1 MTSTFISEEE
11 KQRIDDIFDIYQI
24 DGKDEDMEAKIN
36 EAKKKAQSRNEEI
49 AIKADSEKILLFE
62 ELSKR
67 RRNRRKKENKNKKK
81 KKKEIIEEDDEIKKD
96 DEDEEKKNEE
106 RKIGKKK
113 KNKKSIKKKKK
124 KKKKNNINFLLEDP
138 NQYKI
143 NEEEEEKEKEEDF
156 FTTWKH
162 VLEKKIISIFPP
174 NMINRNALVKNIE
187 KIIDGVKIR
196 KLDEEEKEK
205 NLNEIIN
212 YDNQLIE
219 PEEEKSEEIE
229 TINKQPIGNY
239 QDTIEKRKQLYKS
252 MKDNEKKYIQSQKE
266 TKDFLEAIKN
276 YKDEMAKRHINKI
289 YKIPFQEIN
298 ENLTTIDEDRIKE
311 RIINFNLKTFDTF
324 NLKKIIEF
332 WKNKSE
338 QVIIKKDD
346 NQDININTKETEK
359 KKQEKAINV
368 KYVYTTPSEDI
379 KKIIP
384 FASKKYTIQKKE

>member
-1 MTSTFISEEE
+1 
-11 KQRIDDIFDIYQI
+11 
-24 DGKDEDMEAKIN
+24 
-36 EAKKKAQSRNEEI
+36 
-49 AIKADSEKILLFE
+49 
-62 ELSKR
+62 
-67 RRNRRKKENKNKKK
+67 
-81 KKKEIIEEDDEIKKD
+81 
-96 DEDEEKKNEE
+96 
-106 RKIGKKK
+106 
-113 KNKKSIKKKKK
+113 
-124 KKKKNNINFLLEDP
+124 
-138 NQYKI
+138 
-143 NEEEEEKEKEEDF
+143 
-156 FTTWKH
+156 
-162 VLEKKIISIFPP
+162 
-174 NMINRNALVKNIE
+174 MINRNALVKNIE

-196 KLDEEEKEK
+196 KLDEEEIEK